1 MIRGKKRV
9 WGFDEQ
15 ERALLFEATADLPEL
30 RALVE
35 RAEPRPELGKV
46 WVVTTTVD
54 ELDAMYDL
62 VEALTDATRSR
73 KRLDLLDGLRASLC
87 TSMDGF

>member
-9 WGFDEQ
+9 WGFDEH
-15 ERALLFEATADLPEL
+15 ERAFLVEATVDLPEL

-35 RAEPRPELGKV
+35 RAEPRPDLGRV
-46 WVVTTTVD
+46 WVVATTVY

-62 VEALTDATRSR
+62 VEAPV
-73 KRLDLLDGLRASLC
+73 AS
-87 TSMDGF
+87 